1 MIQGSDTRRHLPSL
15 LAISS
20 TTCPRPYPDTGRTGQ
35 EAVATTVGDPAQLL
49 DVHVDQI
56 PPVRRVRSG
65 RVWVWQVQ
73 VPPSAQDPGLLVTTW
88 ESTRPSRVLPGR

>member
-1 MIQGSDTRRHLPSL
+1 MIQGPDTRRHLPSL

-56 PPVRRVRSG
+56 PPVWRVRSG
-65 RVWVWQVQ
+65 RVWVW
-73 VPPSAQDPGLLVTTW
+73 PAAGIWWNTAQTSPTMV
-88 ESTRPSRVLPGR
+88 S